1 MVLVSTLD
9 GSGARRV
16 AMRLVLGQVAT
27 TAAIAAI
34 CLIGFGTRAAISAV
48 LGGGT
53 SVAASLVMAW
63 FMFRGTANGDP
74 QKILRGVS
82 RGEAAKLAIT
92 VLLLVMVVRSGMV
105 DALPML
111 TAFIGA
117 SFVYWFAL
125 LKS

>member
-48 LGGGT
+48 LGGGIN
-53 SVAASLVMAW
+53 VAASLVMAW
-63 FMFRGTANGDP
+63 FTFRGTASEGP
-74 QKILRGVS
+74 KKVLHGVY

-92 VLLLVMVVRSGMV
+92 VLLFVVAVRSGRV
-105 DALPML
+105 DALPL
-111 TAFIGA
+111 LAGFIGA
-117 SFVYWFAL
+117 SFAYWFAL